1 MGKNHRQFTKEF
13 KLENVCTWM
22 KLIALIIF
30 GLSLVGCA
38 TDIALSLRGYQ

>member
-13 KLENVCTWM
+13 KLENVCTLM

-30 GLSLVGCA
+30 GHSS
-38 TDIALSLRGYQ
+38 I